1 MSLQERRGGV
11 DWHFCLFSRSFMTQK
26 RVRRRSPSES
36 RSDRPASSARRSSD
50 RPLRDRRQ
58 LTWNE
63 LRTQDSAAVSQNWLA
78 SLIEQDAPL
87 KNNTSLVLMYG
98 PFQAEMGSNTTQ
110 GVATW
115 IQECVRKHGLPSLVR
130 FDYRQ
135 RAQVFRRDQFQSL
148 LEPFLSK
155 TA

>member
-1 MSLQERRGGV
+1 
-11 DWHFCLFSRSFMTQK
+11 MTQK
-26 RVRRRSPSES
+26 RVRRRSPSDS
-36 RSDRPASSARRSSD
+36 RPDRQVSSARRTSD
-50 RPLRDRRQ
+50 RTPRDRRQ

-63 LRTQDSAAVSQNWLA
+63 LRSQDSATSNHTWLA

-87 KNNTSLVLMYG
+87 KTNTSLVLMYG
-98 PFQAEMGSNTTQ
+98 PFQAEMGADNTQ
-110 GVATW
+110 GVASW
-115 IQECVRKHGLPSLVR
+115 IRDCVRKHGLPSLVR

-135 RAQVFRRDQFQSL
+135 RAQVFRRDQFQPL